1 MEQLVKLLFVIS
13 SLRRFITEVWLDM
26 TVNEFNELRL
36 ELSEVVGAKF
46 LPAGGVA
53 MLLNGTWYKEAD
65 DVRKAMKGGD

>member
-1 MEQLVKLLFVIS
+1 
-13 SLRRFITEVWLDM
+13 M